1 MIMGIL
7 YHVNLVKLALHF
19 LGSPFKDGRKK
30 QHYQSLKMVMV
41 RCGERC
47 REASGF
53 QFVLILSLCVS
64 SSFQLLVLLT
74 NGSPILITRN
84 LITEVL
90 KWYIYIQFSI
100 DCSIS
105 FPSWSLQHL
114 KAPLQV
120 IIYSSPLMLQENW
133 LVSASNP
140 PAPPA
145 GPLLFQP
152 LSQLYKTSC
161 SYNKSWSYNPHDN
174 PGEFGESCFV
184 VSLFIH
190 GMIYL
195 IYIRKST

>member
-7 YHVNLVKLALHF
+7 YTLTWLSWHYI
-19 LGSPFKDGRKK
+19 SQDPFKDGRKK
-30 QHYQSLKMVMV
+30 QHHQSLKMVMV

-100 DCSIS
+100 DCSIT

-114 KAPLQV
+114 KAGDNLF
-120 IIYSSPLMLQENW
+120 ITTNASGE
-133 LVSASNP
+133 LVSECLQSTSSSCWALTFLAS
-140 PAPPA
+140 
-145 GPLLFQP
+145 LTVVQDQLF
-152 LSQLYKTSC
+152 L
-161 SYNKSWSYNPHDN
+161 
-174 PGEFGESCFV
+174 
-184 VSLFIH
+184 
-190 GMIYL
+190 
-195 IYIRKST
+195 